1 MFTTTLE
8 KKCCARYLIILYP
21 NTVMDIDFKNLY
33 MDTTIPTLPQ
43 DSVYYLDYISMKL
56 EYDRETAKTYNYLKS
71 LKLDYVSSNTLI
83 GNKQV
88 FNYPNEVTNKE
99 IRTKIKKI
107 IQDQNKRLLNLTNSI
122 INLQKIS

>member
-1 MFTTTLE
+1 
-8 KKCCARYLIILYP
+8 
-21 NTVMDIDFKNLY
+21 MDIDFKNLY